1 MVQESA
7 VLRGIRSVWPVLS
20 LALLLVAIVV
30 LVWAFGD
37 NGQQRT
43 TIEALI
49 RLIVVVGLYIF
60 IGNSGVISFGSIAF
74 MAIGAYATA
83 WQTCCPRLK
92 PLNMTGLPDFLK
104 HNTIDFLPAAVSSC
118 SLAMV
123 FALVVGYPIMR
134 LSGISASIATLAVLA
149 IVNVTYANWDTVTLG
164 TNSVVGIPRYV
175 DVWVALGCA
184 LLAIVVAYVYQ
195 ESKMGKALRAA
206 SQDEVAAR
214 AVGINVPNQR
224 LVAWVLSATFVAL
237 GGVLYAHFVTLI
249 TIEVFY
255 LDMTFLTLAML
266 VVGGMKSLAGAVM
279 GVVVLSVVIEVFRRL
294 ESGVQIFG
302 QALNLPVSSQ
312 EVALGVIML
321 VILILRSR
329 GIMGGKE
336 ITWPFRRAV

>member
-1 MVQESA
+1 MA
-7 VLRGIRSVWPVLS
+7 VLLGAIRWAWPALS
-20 LALLLVAIVV
+20 LSLLLAAAVA

-37 NGQQRT
+37 GGQQRT
-43 TIEALI
+43 TVEALI
-49 RLIVVVGLYIF
+49 RVVVVVGLYIF

-74 MAIGAYATA
+74 MAIGAYAAA

-92 PLNMTGLPDFLK
+92 PFNMTGLPDFLK
-104 HNTIDFLPAAVSSC
+104 HNTIDFLPAALSSC
-118 SLAMV
+118 SLAMA

-184 LLAIVVAYVYQ
+184 LLAIAVAYAYQ
-195 ESKMGKALRAA
+195 ESRMGRALRAA

-214 AVGINVPNQR
+214 AVGIDVPAQR
-224 LVAWVLSATFVAL
+224 LLAWVLSAGFVAL

-249 TIEVFY
+249 TVDVFY

-266 VVGGMKSLAGAVM
+266 VVGGKDSLAGAVI
-279 GVVVLSVVIEVFRRL
+279 GVVALSLVIELFRRL
-294 ESGVQIFG
+294 ESGVEVFEV
-302 QALNLPVSSQ
+302 ALKLPVSSQ
-312 EVALGVIML
+312 EVALGIAML
-321 VILILRSR
+321 LILILRS
-329 GIMGGKE
+329 GGLMGGRE
-336 ITWPFRRAV
+336 ITWPFRRPSSAP

>member
-1 MVQESA
+1 MVEESA

-20 LALLLVAIVV
+20 LALLLVVIVV

-104 HNTIDFLPAAVSSC
+104 HNTIDFLPAAVASC

-184 LLAIVVAYVYQ
+184 LLTIVVAYVYQ

-302 QALNLPVSSQ
+302 QALKLPVSSQ

-329 GIMGGKE
+329 GLMGGKE

>member
-1 MVQESA
+1 M
-7 VLRGIRSVWPVLS
+7 LS
-20 LALLLVAIVV
+20 LVLLLLVIVL
-30 LVWAFGD
+30 LVSAFGST
-37 NGQQRT
+37 GLQRAA
-43 TIEALI
+43 IEALI
-49 RLIVVVGLYIF
+49 RVIVVVGLYIF
-60 IGNSGVISFGSIAF
+60 IGNSGIISFGSIAF

-92 PLNMTGLPDFLK
+92 PFNMTGLPDFLK
-104 HNTIDFLPAAVSSC
+104 NNTIDFLPAAMSSC
-118 SLAMV
+118 ALATV
-123 FALVVGYPIMR
+123 VALIVGYPIMR

-184 LLAIVVAYVYQ
+184 VLTIAAAYVYQ

-206 SQDEVAAR
+206 SQDEVAAK
-214 AVGINVPNQR
+214 AVGINVPRQR
-224 LVAWVLSATFVAL
+224 LVAWVLSATFIAL

-249 TIEVFY
+249 TVDVFY

-279 GVVVLSVVIEVFRRL
+279 GVVVLSFVIQIFRQL
-294 ESGVQIFG
+294 ESGIQIFDL
-302 QALNLPVSSQ
+302 AIKLPVSSQ

-321 VILILRSR
+321 VILVLRPA
-329 GIMGGKE
+329 GLMGGRE
-336 ITWPFRRAV
+336 ISWPFRRAG

>member
-1 MVQESA
+1 MAAEPIA
-7 VLRGIRSVWPVLS
+7 VRSIRLAWPLLS
-20 LALLLVAIVV
+20 LVLLLLVLVV
-30 LVWAFGD
+30 LVSALGG
-37 NGQQRT
+37 NTLQRT
-43 TIEALI
+43 AIEALI
-49 RLIVVVGLYIF
+49 RIIVVVGLYIF
-60 IGNSGVISFGSIAF
+60 IGNSGIISFGSIAF

-92 PLNMTGLPDFLK
+92 PFNMTGLPDFIR
-104 HNTIDFLPAAVSSC
+104 NNSIDYLPAALTSC

-164 TNSVVGIPRYV
+164 TNSVVGIPPYV
-175 DVWVALGCA
+175 DIWVAFGCA
-184 LLAIVVAYVYQ
+184 LLTMAVAYAYQ
-195 ESKMGKALRAA
+195 ESRMGKALRAA

-214 AVGINVPNQR
+214 SVGINVPNQR
-224 LVAWVLSATFVAL
+224 LVAWVLSAVFVAL

-266 VVGGMKSLAGAVM
+266 VVGGMRSLAGAVM

-294 ESGVQIFG
+294 ESGIQIFEM
-302 QALNLPVSSQ
+302 AVKLPVSSQ
-312 EVALGVIML
+312 EVALGLIML
-321 VILILRSR
+321 IILILRPS
-329 GIMGGKE
+329 GLMGGKE
-336 ITWPFRRAV
+336 IGWPFRPNR

>member
-20 LALLLVAIVV
+20 LALLLVVIVV

-104 HNTIDFLPAAVSSC
+104 HNTIDFLPAAVASC

-184 LLAIVVAYVYQ
+184 LLAIVVAYAYQ

-302 QALNLPVSSQ
+302 QALKLPVSSQ

-329 GIMGGKE
+329 GLMGGKE